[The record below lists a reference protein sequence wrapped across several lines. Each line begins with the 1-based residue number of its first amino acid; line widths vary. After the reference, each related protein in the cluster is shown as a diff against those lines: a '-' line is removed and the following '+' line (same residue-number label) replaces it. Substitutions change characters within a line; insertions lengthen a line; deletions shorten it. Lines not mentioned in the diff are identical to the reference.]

1 MLNVILTNKPNKRD
15 LLDRFIRS
23 RGISNFI
30 IITEAADIG
39 SILSDIMITS
49 DSTFNLH
56 IFDYYGDLSIVNTI
70 RDYRD
75 QINLLRVYVASIEDS
90 HAYLTLT
97 EDVFIMPN
105 VFDILMYFWDSD
117 ACRAKNVAAFDLMHI
132 DFFKVNIPDSLGRTD
147 QLAININTQQIPLK
161 YKTASGSVVET
172 QGPQLVVS
180 CKAKSKEIKSIFDTR
195 NQEEVY
201 SHRVRD
207 LSDLPTDIVED
218 PVPKKEQEIVIS
230 KEPKPVKVKE
240 PKLVRVKEPKS
251 IKEKPIKQVQPE
263 KGSSDKHDNGFSA
276 FFKKFKFKEDEPVT
290 EPLAVGEEPVATLE
304 PEPIQE
310 QIPIPEEQKSTE
322 SIPTPQPEESK
333 SKPELKPF
341 VTFSGV
347 KGGTEVATGRAPT
360 RRYTLSEVYASI
372 SQYCI
377 EKKYISAEDGVS
389 LQKEVANKPSRDA
402 LFGNLALERG
412 LITEEQ
418 LIDAVT
424 QVNHV
429 EILTWEKISAMEL
442 DFTYFSSD
450 KCKEFKFFKLK
461 DAQPNDTA
469 QIVCAFSLSSIHP
482 EVRRLFDNPRI
493 LYTLDSYITR
503 KLGETS

>member
-161 YKTASGSVVET
+161 YKTASGSIVET

-180 CKAKSKEIKSIFDTR
+180 C
-195 NQEEVY
+195 
-201 SHRVRD
+201 
-207 LSDLPTDIVED
+207 
-218 PVPKKEQEIVIS
+218 
-230 KEPKPVKVKE
+230 
-240 PKLVRVKEPKS
+240 
-251 IKEKPIKQVQPE
+251 
-263 KGSSDKHDNGFSA
+263 
-276 FFKKFKFKEDEPVT
+276 
-290 EPLAVGEEPVATLE
+290 
-304 PEPIQE
+304 
-310 QIPIPEEQKSTE
+310 
-322 SIPTPQPEESK
+322 
-333 SKPELKPF
+333 
-341 VTFSGV
+341 
-347 KGGTEVATGRAPT
+347 
-360 RRYTLSEVYASI
+360 
-372 SQYCI
+372 
-377 EKKYISAEDGVS
+377 
-389 LQKEVANKPSRDA
+389 
-402 LFGNLALERG
+402 
-412 LITEEQ
+412 
-418 LIDAVT
+418 
-424 QVNHV
+424 
-429 EILTWEKISAMEL
+429 
-442 DFTYFSSD
+442 
-450 KCKEFKFFKLK
+450 
-461 DAQPNDTA
+461 
-469 QIVCAFSLSSIHP
+469 
-482 EVRRLFDNPRI
+482 
-493 LYTLDSYITR
+493 
-503 KLGETS
+503 

>member
-161 YKTASGSVVET
+161 YKTASGSIVET

-218 PVPKKEQEIVIS
+218 PVPKKEPEIIIS
-230 KEPKPVKVKE
+230 KEPKPVRAKE
-240 PKLVRVKEPKS
+240 PKP
-251 IKEKPIKQVQPE
+251 IKEKPIKQAQPE

-276 FFKKFKFKEDEPVT
+276 FFKKFKFKEDEPVA
-290 EPLAVGEEPVATLE
+290 EPLAGVEEPVATPK

-310 QIPIPEEQKSTE
+310 QISVPKEQKLTEPIPTSQL
-322 SIPTPQPEESK
+322 EESK
-333 SKPELKPF
+333 PKPELKPF

-360 RRYTLSEVYASI
+360 HRYTLSEVYASI